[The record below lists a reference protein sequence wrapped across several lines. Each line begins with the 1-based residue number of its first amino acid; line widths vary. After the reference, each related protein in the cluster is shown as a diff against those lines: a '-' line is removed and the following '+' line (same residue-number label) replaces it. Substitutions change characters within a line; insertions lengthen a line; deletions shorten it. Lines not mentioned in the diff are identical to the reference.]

1 MRLPCFDTK
10 LPKVGFHYPMNF
22 FLILRIIAEFNNI
35 QSRALNPPEDSE
47 ELMAMLQ
54 FVENARTNGMIK
66 LNERIKNAMER
77 LQYLME
83 SFLFEQGTTSN
94 YFTLFYIMLNIN
106 HRPTNIAVFKYSEH
120 LRFDTC

>member
-1 MRLPCFDTK
+1 MIHFPAK
-10 LPKVGFHYPMNF
+10 LPKVGLHYPVNF

-83 SFLFEQGTTSN
+83 SFLFEQGATSN
-94 YFTLFYIMLNIN
+94 YFSLFYIMLIIN
-106 HRPTNIAVFKYSEH
+106 QRPTNIAVFN
-120 LRFDTC
+120 

>member
-1 MRLPCFDTK
+1 MFTNKGIAVMRLPCFDTK

-83 SFLFEQGTTSN
+83 SFLFEQGATSN
-94 YFTLFYIMLNIN
+94 YFSLFCIMFIIN
-106 HRPTNIAVFKYSEH
+106 QRPTNIAVFN
-120 LRFDTC
+120 